1 MSRRD
6 AFHLLP
12 HTKSPTNS
20 ALPHSDYP
28 VFAEAFMYHYHC
40 CKAHQIFAVFFT
52 FPATVQCSV
61 VVTRV
66 GAMRWRVRG
75 GCGKMCILINLKIY
89 YKSAPL
95 SSHII
100 SRSRP
105 WMTVANKEGRMG
117 WRMLKW
123 NYFSLCTLCSDRK
136 PTHTCPKGRG
146 LSCWVVLDPIR
157 LLPSAS
163 VIMCNVIDDGW
174 FN

>member
-1 MSRRD
+1 MLLRKLVIAHIYQFKSLQKVQVSTTMTIRTIQFNISIRMSRRD

-117 WRMLKW
+117 WRMLK
-123 NYFSLCTLCSDRK
+123 
-136 PTHTCPKGRG
+136 
-146 LSCWVVLDPIR
+146 
-157 LLPSAS
+157 
-163 VIMCNVIDDGW
+163 
-174 FN
+174 